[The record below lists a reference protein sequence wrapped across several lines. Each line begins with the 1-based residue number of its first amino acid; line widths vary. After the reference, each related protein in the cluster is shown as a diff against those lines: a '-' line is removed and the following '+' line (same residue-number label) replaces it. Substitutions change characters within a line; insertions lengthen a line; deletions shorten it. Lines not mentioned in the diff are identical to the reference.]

1 MNNFEKVKNYISTH
15 NLIGLKAGL
24 SRENFLD
31 IWMVIVENRIFARSW
46 GFAEKSWYNTFLV
59 ENEGELRCG
68 DLIVKIKAQIP
79 NDLNQI
85 SAEINKAYLDKYNYG
100 DNSVYAKGIIGQE
113 HVDKTMEF
121 IVAE

>member
-24 SRENFLD
+24 SRESFLD
-31 IWMVIVENRIFARSW
+31 IWMVIVDNRIFARSW
-46 GFAEKSWYNTFLV
+46 GFAERSWYTTFLV

-100 DNSVYAKGIIGQE
+100 DNSVYAKGIIEQE